1 MLYLCATPIGNL
13 GDITERV
20 IETLK
25 SVDVIAA
32 EDTRQTIKL
41 LNHFSI
47 KKPMISYHEHN
58 RYEMTPVL
66 VDRMLAGEDIALVT
80 DAGTPAISD
89 PGEDL
94 VRAARDAGVPV
105 TSLPGAT
112 AFTTALTL
120 SGMSARRFTF
130 EGFLP
135 QDKNEQKAVLERL
148 RDTTLTTVFYE
159 APHRLVKTLKLLAD
173 AVGKGDD
180 LSEPDEASVSAEH
193 MDEKSSD
200 DKLVRSGKKR
210 RVTICKELTKK
221 HEWSE
226 KFDSLTES
234 VNFFSEKEAPRGEF
248 VIVIEGNDPS
258 VLAEGERARW
268 ESVSIEE
275 HMEFYMSDGLDKK
288 EAMKRVASDRGVS
301 RREIYN
307 FLLKGKTDD

>member
-13 GDITERV
+13 SDITERV
-20 IETLK
+20 LDTLRD
-25 SVDVIAA
+25 VDVIAA

-66 VDRMLAGEDIALVT
+66 VERLLGGENIALVT

-94 VRAARDAGVPV
+94 VRAAREAGVPV

-135 QDKNEQKAVLERL
+135 QDKAERKAVLERL
-148 RDTTLTTVFYE
+148 RDTTLTTIFYE
-159 APHRLVKTLKLLAD
+159 APHRLVKTLQILAD
-173 AVGKGDD
+173 TIESRTHRAVT
-180 LSEPDEASVSAEH
+180 VC
-193 MDEKSSD
+193 
-200 DKLVRSGKKR
+200 R
-210 RVTICKELTKK
+210 ELTKK

-226 KFDSLTES
+226 QFESLTES
-234 VNFFSEKEAPRGEF
+234 VRFFSETEEPRGEF
-248 VIVIEGNDPS
+248 VIVIEGCDPAQQ
-258 VLAEGERARW
+258 AEQERSKW
-268 ESVSIEE
+268 ETLSLNE
-275 HMEFYMSDGLDKK
+275 HMAFYLESGLDKK
-288 EAMKRVASDRGVS
+288 DAMKHVAADRGISKRDV
-301 RREIYN
+301 YQA
-307 FLLKGKTDD
+307 LLPDRD

>member
-25 SVDVIAA
+25 NVDVIAA

-94 VRAARDAGVPV
+94 VRAAREAGVAV

-135 QDKNEQKAVLERL
+135 QEKNEQKAVLDRL
-148 RDTTLTTVFYE
+148 RDSTLTTVFYE
-159 APHRLVKTLKLLAD
+159 APHRLVKTLKKFAE
-173 AVGKGDD
+173 AVGEDVG
-180 LSEPDEASVSAEH
+180 
-193 MDEKSSD
+193 SD
-200 DKLVRSGKKR
+200 RNR

-226 KFDSLTES
+226 QFASLTES
-234 VNFFSEKEAPRGEF
+234 VCFFSEKEEPRGEF
-248 VIVIEGNDPS
+248 VIVIEGLDPA
-258 VLAEGERARW
+258 VLEAQEREQW
-268 ESVSIEE
+268 ETVSIEE
-275 HMEFYMSDGLDKK
+275 HMERYMSGGATKK
-288 EAMKRVASDRGVS
+288 EAMKLVADDRGVS
-301 RREIYN
+301 KRDIYQA
-307 FLLKGKTDD
+307 LLEHSDTE